1 MTWCKTL
8 CNDFRG
14 AIRGSPMFQV
24 VIAALILILSGLIA
38 VGVYTLVREPTN
50 VIAYIM
56 LGVCGICILFIFGVA
71 ICILGCYP
79 APAVSSVVTVQTTA
93 TAPTIPE
100 RSRGSNPMYL

>member
-1 MTWCKTL
+1 
-8 CNDFRG
+8 
-14 AIRGSPMFQV
+14 MFQV
-24 VIAALILILSGLIA
+24 IIAALILILSGLIA

-79 APAVSSVVTVQTTA
+79 SPAVSSVVTVQTTA

-100 RSRGSNPMYL
+100 RSRSSNPMYV